1 LITSHHPHEYL
12 QKCEPSLEMTIIK
25 TSGQTEPDS
34 QGKSSV
40 DPSPSSGKVKTGGIS
55 PSRPRAENASPSAP
69 KLPSASKVAGESEN
83 DESIEEVN
91 VNRNRRSSL
100 LSGQENSAD
109 SKSDQAVRPD
119 SLAEYIGQSRLKT
132 MLNMSISAAQSRGE
146 ALDHV
151 LFYGPPGLGKTTLA
165 RVIANEMQA
174 RIHMTSG
181 PSLERPRDIIGLVHQ
196 LEEGDVLFIDE
207 IHRLS
212 RVAEELL
219 YPAIEDFV
227 IDLTTGKGQATRTMR
242 LPLPR
247 FTLIGATTK
256 AGMLSNALRDRFGF
270 VCRLEFY
277 DDAELT
283 KIVARTAKI
292 LNVAMDNVAVE
303 AIATRARGTPRIANR
318 LVRLVRDFGQYQG
331 AALIDGAIAEAALE
345 SYQVDKHG
353 LDMTDRRLLTILID
367 HYDGGPVG
375 IETLAAT
382 IGEDSDT
389 VEDVYEPFLIQKG
402 FIQRTARGRMATPFA
417 YQHLGKPVSKRVLSE
432 SAVLEAKQLDLF
444 QKRADKSE

>member
-1 LITSHHPHEYL
+1 
-12 QKCEPSLEMTIIK
+12 M
-25 TSGQTEPDS
+25 
-34 QGKSSV
+34 
-40 DPSPSSGKVKTGGIS
+40 
-55 PSRPRAENASPSAP
+55 
-69 KLPSASKVAGESEN
+69 
-83 DESIEEVN
+83 
-91 VNRNRRSSL
+91 
-100 LSGQENSAD
+100 
-109 SKSDQAVRPD
+109 
-119 SLAEYIGQSRLKT
+119 
-132 MLNMSISAAQSRGE
+132 
-146 ALDHV
+146 
-151 LFYGPPGLGKTTLA
+151 
-165 RVIANEMQA
+165 
-174 RIHMTSG
+174 
-181 PSLERPRDIIGLVHQ
+181 HQ

-277 DDAELT
+277 DEAELT

-292 LNVAMDNVAVE
+292 LSVAMEIEAVV
-303 AIATRARGTPRIANR
+303 AIASRARGTPRIANR
-318 LVRLVRDFGQYQG
+318 LVRLVRDFGQYQR
-331 AALIDGAIAEAALE
+331 AAVINGAIAEAALE

-353 LDMTDRRLLTILID
+353 LDMTDRRLLEILID

-382 IGEDSDT
+382 IGEDSET

-402 FIQRTARGRMATPFA
+402 FIQRTSRGRMATPFA
-417 YQHLGKPVSKRVLSE
+417 YQHLGKPVTSAFLPKRRLLRLS
-432 SAVLEAKQLDLF
+432 S
-444 QKRADKSE
+444 

>member
-1 LITSHHPHEYL
+1 
-12 QKCEPSLEMTIIK
+12 MTIIK
-25 TSGQTEPDS
+25 TSDPAQGEPQPEPQQS
-34 QGKSSV
+34 LQPKAKSKVSA
-40 DPSPSSGKVKTGGIS
+40 SPSSGQKK
-55 PSRPRAENASPSAP
+55 
-69 KLPSASKVAGESEN
+69 SET
-83 DESIEEVN
+83 IEEVN

-109 SKSDQAVRPD
+109 QKSDQAVRPD
-119 SLAEYIGQSRLKT
+119 SLQEYIGQTRLKG
-132 MLNMSISAAQSRGE
+132 MMNMSISAAKSRGE

-277 DDAELT
+277 DEAELT

-292 LNVAMDNVAVE
+292 LSVAMEIEAVV
-303 AIATRARGTPRIANR
+303 AIASRARGTPRIANR

-331 AALIDGAIAEAALE
+331 AEVIDGAIAEAALE

-353 LDMTDRRLLTILID
+353 LDMTDRRLLEILID

-382 IGEDSDT
+382 IGEDSET

-402 FIQRTARGRMATPFA
+402 FIQRTSRGRMATPFA
-417 YQHLGKPVSKRVLSE
+417 YQHLGKPVSKRILTETSI
-432 SAVLEAKQLDLF
+432 AEAKQLDIF
-444 QKRADKSE
+444 QRKSEQ

>member
-1 LITSHHPHEYL
+1 
-12 QKCEPSLEMTIIK
+12 MTIIK
-25 TSGQTEPDS
+25 TAGQSGPEPSGS
-34 QGKSSV
+34 QGNLPIRRPAAKS
-40 DPSPSSGKVKTGGIS
+40 KT
-55 PSRPRAENASPSAP
+55 E
-69 KLPSASKVAGESEN
+69 GET
-83 DESIEEVN
+83 IEEVKLE
-91 VNRNRRSSL
+91 RKGRSSL
-100 LSGQENSAD
+100 LSQSENNAD
-109 SKSDQAVRPD
+109 KNSDQAVRPD
-119 SLAEYIGQSRLKT
+119 SLNEYIGQSRLKK
-132 MLNMSISAAQSRGE
+132 MLNMSICAAKSRGE

-165 RVIANEMQA
+165 RVLANEMNA

-181 PSLERPRDIIGLVHQ
+181 PALERPRDIIGLVHQ

-227 IDLTTGKGQATRTMR
+227 IDLTTGKGHATRTMR

-277 DDAELT
+277 ELEELK
-283 KIVARTAKI
+283 KIVARTASI
-292 LNVAMDNVAVE
+292 LNVSMDDAAVE
-303 AIATRARGTPRIANR
+303 AIASRARGTPRIANR

-331 AALIDGAIAEAALE
+331 AAVIDGAISGAALE
-345 SYQVDKHG
+345 SYQVDKFG
-353 LDMTDRRLLTILID
+353 LDATDRKLLTILID

-375 IETLAAT
+375 LETLAAT
-382 IGEDSDT
+382 LGEDSET
-389 VEDVYEPFLIQKG
+389 LEDVYEPFLIQKG
-402 FIQRTARGRMATPFA
+402 FIQRTQRGRVATPMA
-417 YQHLGKPVSKRVLSE
+417 YEHLSKPMTAARRSLV
-432 SAVLEAKQLDLF
+432 EAAEATRQLDIF
-444 QKRADKSE
+444 QIKSETAAANPATTAGEGSS